1 MDALLQLL
9 VSTKHPAATTIRV
22 LCRTVQNRA
31 GLIESEAGLRLD
43 DRGVGRERAGV
54 MRESRRA
61 RRLGDD
67 FILHLQCELRRFVLA
82 SECLLRFPENHRR
95 EKDMEQR
102 LQHVVPPVT
111 VVR

>member
-22 LCRTVQNRA
+22 QRRTVQNRA
-31 GLIESEAGLRLD
+31 GLIEREAELRHD
-43 DRGVGRERAGV
+43 DRCVGQMRDVILWKSGRAQ
-54 MRESRRA
+54 RR
-61 RRLGDD
+61 GDD
-67 FILHLQCELRRFVLA
+67 LLLQCELRRVVRA
-82 SECLLRFPENHRR
+82 SEYLLRFPENHRG
-95 EKDMEQR
+95 EKDMEQS